1 MMLTATMSQ
10 QAQSK
15 PSLIAPFVPLPWQ
28 VTPWR
33 DKTPTILLTG
43 SAGGGKSRVAA
54 EKLHGFCL
62 KYSGATGLM
71 LRKTRQS
78 MTNSTTL
85 FVERQVIGKDK
96 RVTHFPSK
104 HRFEYWNGSILA
116 YGGMADD
123 EQREQVRGIGQ
134 DSGVDICWMEEATQ
148 FDESD
153 YNELLARMRAKAAPW
168 RQMLLTT
175 NPDAPTHWIFSRL
188 IQGGEARVYYSKA
201 LDNPHNPADY
211 QATLAKLTGVE
222 RDRLVGGQWIQASGL
237 VFDVWLDGPEGGN
250 VTEQAEYEPGAGP
263 IIWGIDDG
271 YSGQQDSNTG
281 HFTAESHPRACF
293 VIQLKGD
300 GHIDIVAESYAV
312 KRLSDDHI
320 REVKE
325 LGYPDPD
332 YAVIGPGFAE
342 LAGRLFAA
350 GIYSRKVQAD
360 VEETIKEARRMIAAD
375 ENGIRRVRVHPR
387 CRHLRAEMASYRRDP
402 VSGKVIKQFD
412 HGPDGAVRYPCWALR
427 HG

>member
-1 MMLTATMSQ
+1 MLVSVPTTSRR
-10 QAQSK
+10 K
-15 PSLIAPFVPLPWQ
+15 IRPIAVYSPLPWQ
-28 VTPWR
+28 VPVWR
-33 DKTPTILLTG
+33 DYTPTVLLTG

-54 EKLHGFCL
+54 EKIHAFCL
-62 KYSGATGLM
+62 RYPGATGLM

-201 LDNPHNPADY
+201 LDNPHNPEDY

-237 VFDVWLDGPEGGN
+237 VFDVWLDGPDGGN
-250 VTEQAEYEPGAGP
+250 VTEAAEYEPGAGS
-263 IIWGIDDG
+263 ILWLVDDG
-271 YSGQQDSNTG
+271 YAGQADANTG
-281 HFTAESHPRACF
+281 MYTADSHPRAILL
-293 VIQLKGD
+293 VQQKPD
-300 GHIDIVAESYAV
+300 GHLDIFAESYAV
-312 KRLSDDHI
+312 KKLSNVHI
-320 REVKE
+320 GEVKAMA
-325 LGYPDPD
+325 YPEPE
-332 YAVIGPGFAE
+332 YAIRGPGSAE
-342 LAGRLFAA
+342 IAGQLFAQ
-350 GIYSRKVQAD
+350 GVYSRQVTED
-360 VEETIKEARRMIAAD
+360 VEETIKTARNFIAAD

-387 CRHLRAEMASYRRDP
+387 CRHLRAEFASYRRDP
-402 VSGKVIKQFD
+402 VSGKVIKQHD
-412 HGPDGAVRYPCWALR
+412 HGVDSVRYMCWTLR